1 VSSAARVLAKVL
13 VLEAVGV
20 RDVAEGGARKEEAAL
35 VNSGTKMG

>member
-13 VLEAVGV
+13 VLEAVDM
-20 RDVAEGGARKEEAAL
+20 RDVAEGSVRKVEAAL